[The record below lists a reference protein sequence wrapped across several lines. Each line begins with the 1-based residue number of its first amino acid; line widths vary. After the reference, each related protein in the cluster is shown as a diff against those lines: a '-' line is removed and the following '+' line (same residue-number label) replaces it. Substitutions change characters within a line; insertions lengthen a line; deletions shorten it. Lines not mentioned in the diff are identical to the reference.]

1 MRVVIFSWRGPG
13 HPNEGGA
20 EQVTNEHAKGWV
32 RAGNK
37 VTLFTSYFF
46 GAKTDERRD
55 NIRILRRGDQ
65 FFGVKF
71 AAFKWYY
78 FENKE
83 KFDLIIDEFHGLPF
97 FTPLWAFGVKKIG
110 FIHEVAQK
118 VWALNPWPWPFN
130 KIAGFFGMT
139 VEPWI
144 FKLFYTG
151 IPFMTVSKSTK
162 ADLKAW
168 GVKNIT
174 VIPNGVLLPKVLPK
188 VPREKDYTLIYLSA
202 LAKDKGVEDAIAVFN
217 VIQRQLP
224 DTKFWIVGKSYPQYI
239 KYLQSLCPQAKFWG
253 FVSDKKKFELLARAH
268 ILIFPSVHEGWGL
281 VIIEAGSVGTPTVA
295 YKVSGIKDA
304 IVHGRTGL
312 MTDNQTPASLANL
325 ILELNKNKRL
335 YSKLSRDA
343 KKWSQKFSWIESIEK
358 STSLI
363 SRI

>member
-20 EQVTNEHAKGWV
+20 EIVTHEHAKAWV
-32 RAGNK
+32 KAGHE
-37 VTLFTSYFF
+37 VTLFTSYYR
-46 GAKTDERRD
+46 GSRKEELLDGVK
-55 NIRILRRGDQ
+55 IIRRGNAFIGVRLEAFQWYMGLRQKPDLVIDQ
-65 FFGVKF
+65 F
-71 AAFKWYY
+71 
-78 FENKE
+78 
-83 KFDLIIDEFHGLPF
+83 HGIPF
-97 FTPLWAFGVKKIG
+97 FTPLFVKGKKLG

-118 VWALNPWPWPFN
+118 IWALNPWPWPFN
-130 KIAGFFGMT
+130 KIAGFFGKT

-202 LAKDKGVEDAIAVFN
+202 LAKDKGVEDAIAIFN
-217 VIQRQLP
+217 IIQRQLP

-239 KYLQSLCPQAKFWG
+239 KYLQNLCPQAKFWG
-253 FVSDKKKFELLARAH
+253 YVSDTKKFELLARAH
-268 ILIFPSVHEGWGL
+268 LLVFPSVHEGWGL

-325 ILELNKNKRL
+325 ILESNKNKRL